1 MACSMIEAF
10 INSAA
15 MPIMPAS
22 FPVDDFHGA
31 LLIGT
36 VLSSILYGV
45 TWSQVYSY
53 YSSHCSRDRWPLKSF
68 VAFLMLVDFANLVFL
83 IYATYYLIITNF
95 GDYAFPKFMPWIP
108 AVPST
113 HIGSIV

>member
-1 MACSMIEAF
+1 
-10 INSAA
+10 
-15 MPIMPAS
+15 MPTMPAS

-68 VAFLMLVDFANLVFL
+68 VAFMMIQAAVVISTVVLEVSVQNFYAYRIYCLSWHSPYLPAAINLV
-83 IYATYYLIITNF
+83 
-95 GDYAFPKFMPWIP
+95 
-108 AVPST
+108 S
-113 HIGSIV
+113 GSFTVQKS